1 VTDFRLRDI
10 AVAAYAPTVVS
21 SIGYGAVTPMIALR
35 ARDLGASVGM
45 AAFIVALFGLGM
57 MVTSLPAGAV
67 VARLGERRTLMAA
80 GLIDAV
86 AMVAAALATSVVAFG
101 IAVVVSGA
109 AWTAFLIAR
118 QGFMIDAVPVAYRAR
133 AMSTLGGTFR
143 TGVFIGPLIGAALI
157 HSFGLTSVFL
167 LSAACSFVAGLL
179 GLAMP
184 DLGVENRAQQRAD
197 GFASVR
203 SVIWEHRRT
212 LMTLGLAV
220 VVIGA
225 SRSVRNGL
233 MPLWADHIGISAS
246 TTSLVFAVSALVDIL
261 MFYPGGWVMDRYGRS
276 IVAVPVVVGVAVAC
290 LVLPLVSTA
299 AGLAAVM
306 VAISLAN
313 GLGSGIVMTMGAD
326 TAPVAG
332 RLQYVGAWRLCG
344 DIGVSGGPLMVSVLS
359 LVAPLGVVAVSVG
372 LIGLAGSAW
381 VAYWTRDLDR
391 RLRAARI
398 GAASP
403 TDPVSRS

>member
-10 AVAAYAPTVVS
+10 AVAAYGPTVVS

-57 MVTSLPAGAV
+57 MMTSLPAGAV

-80 GLIDAV
+80 GVVDAV
-86 AMVAAALATSVVAFG
+86 AMVAAALASSVVTFG
-101 IAVVVSGA
+101 IAIVVSGA
-109 AWTAFLIAR
+109 AWTAFLISR

-143 TGVFIGPLIGAALI
+143 TGVFLGPLLGAALI

-167 LSAACSFVAGLL
+167 LSGACSLVAGLL
-179 GLAMP
+179 GFAMP
-184 DLGVENRAQQRAD
+184 DLGVENRAQQRVD

-203 SVIWEHRRT
+203 SVVWEHRRT

-246 TTSLVFAVSALVDIL
+246 TTSLVFAVSALVDIV
-261 MFYPGGWVMDRYGRS
+261 MFYPGGWVMDRHGRS
-276 IVAVPVVVGVAVAC
+276 IVAVPIVLGVAVAC

-344 DIGVSGGPLMVSVLS
+344 DIGVSGGPLLVSVLS
-359 LVAPLGVVAVSVG
+359 LVAPLGAVAVVVG
-372 LIGLAGSAW
+372 LVGLAGSAW

-391 RLRAARI
+391 TLQ
-398 GAASP
+398 SEV
-403 TDPVSRS
+403 VSRS

>member
-1 VTDFRLRDI
+1 
-10 AVAAYAPTVVS
+10 
-21 SIGYGAVTPMIALR
+21 MI
-35 ARDLGASVGM
+35 
-45 AAFIVALFGLGM
+45 
-57 MVTSLPAGAV
+57 
-67 VARLGERRTLMAA
+67 E
-80 GLIDAV
+80 
-86 AMVAAALATSVVAFG
+86 
-101 IAVVVSGA
+101 
-109 AWTAFLIAR
+109 
-118 QGFMIDAVPVAYRAR
+118 AVPVAYRAR

-143 TGVFIGPLIGAALI
+143 TGVFLGPLLGAALI
-157 HSFGLTSVFL
+157 HSFGLASVFL
-167 LSAACSFVAGLL
+167 LAGACSLVAGLL
-179 GLAMP
+179 GFAMP

-225 SRSVRNGL
+225 SRSMRNGL

-246 TTSLVFAVSALVDIL
+246 TTSLVFAVSALVDIV
-261 MFYPGGWVMDRYGRS
+261 MFYPGGWVMDRHGRS
-276 IVAVPVVVGVAVAC
+276 IVAVPIVLGVAVAC

-306 VAISLAN
+306 VVISLAN

-344 DIGVSGGPLMVSVLS
+344 DIGVSGGPLLVSVLS
-359 LVAPLGVVAVSVG
+359 LVAPLGVVAVAVG
-372 LIGLAGSAW
+372 LLGLAGSAW

-391 RLRAARI
+391 TLQ
-398 GAASP
+398 SEV
-403 TDPVSRS
+403 VSRS